1 MTKAT
6 LFDSFYAS
14 HHYETLNYVV
24 DCADSPCCPFF
35 KQQAHP
41 RVGQQG
47 EERGFAK
54 MLQTPGQL
62 GYNWPDRF
70 VFKQAFF
77 PPFLRAISQHVM
89 LEPDHFVIS
98 NISKH
103 LAQKKTPQFV
113 PGI

>member
-1 MTKAT
+1 
-6 LFDSFYAS
+6 
-14 HHYETLNYVV
+14 
-24 DCADSPCCPFF
+24 
-35 KQQAHP
+35 
-41 RVGQQG
+41 
-47 EERGFAK
+47 

-77 PPFLRAISQHVM
+77 FFPFFLRAISQRAM
-89 LEPDHFVIS
+89 LEPDHLIIS

-113 PGI
+113 PGIYIESCLTLN